1 VSLAALVLAAALDAA
16 QPASMTLTSR
26 DLTAGAPMPREY
38 AYAQCGGA
46 NVSPELSWTGSPEA
60 TKGFV
65 VTMIDL
71 DVAPGGWS
79 HWIVE
84 NVPAQVASLPRG
96 VVVASIG
103 ARGVVSDFGDAVYDG
118 PCPPA
123 GTGVH
128 HYELTVWA
136 MANAKEDMPAEPSA
150 QALRA
155 RLAATSLAHASLVV
169 TAEGR

>member
-1 VSLAALVLAAALDAA
+1 MSLAALVFAAALGAG
-16 QPASMTLTSR
+16 QPAQMTLTSR
-26 DLTAGAPMPREY
+26 DLTAGAAMPSLHVY
-38 AYAQCGGA
+38 ARCGGR
-46 NVSPELSWTGSPEA
+46 NVSPELSWAGAPEA
-60 TKGFV
+60 TKSFV

-71 DVAPGGWS
+71 DVRPGGWS

-84 NVPAQVASLPRG
+84 NVPAPVTSLPRG
-96 VVVASIG
+96 VALASVG

-136 MANAKEDMPAEPSA
+136 MANAREDMPADPSA

-155 RLAATSLAHASLVV
+155 RLAATSLAHASLIV